1 MRVLITSPVFP
12 PDLGGPA
19 TYVPSLGRFLVGR
32 NHDVRVVAFCSDPA
46 PSGYPFRVKTISRG
60 SLPVR
65 YLKAFWAVFKAAK
78 GCDVVY
84 VNEHLA
90 LLHVLAAKLR
100 GVPAVIRIM
109 VDGSWEIA
117 HRKGWCDGDDIV
129 TYQSK
134 SYGLRVGLT
143 RALQRTWWGWC
154 HRIICCSE
162 FLRQILIQS
171 HGVSQ
176 DKAQRIFN
184 AYHGPAVEDV
194 HATPDQARDQLGLNG
209 GRRYVLTVCRLMGWK
224 RVDGIIE
231 ALQGLPEDVDLLV
244 AGDGDM
250 EEAWRK
256 LAADLGLDERV
267 HFLGNV
273 PHEQIPLYIR
283 SANVFVLNSE
293 YEGLSHTLLE
303 VLYLGTPIVAS
314 GVCGNPEVVED
325 GVNGLLV
332 DPRDSSTLREALAR
346 LLADPGLGERLV
358 AAGLDRRADFDR
370 ESTFTQVETVLQEA
384 CTKG

>member
-46 PSGYPFRVKTISRG
+46 PSGYPFSVKTISRG

-129 TYQSK
+129 TYQSR
-134 SYGLRVGLT
+134 SYGWRVGLT

-209 GRRYVLTVCRLMGWK
+209 GRRYVLTICRLMGWK

-256 LAADLGLDERV
+256 LAADLGLAERV

-283 SANVFVLNSE
+283 SAHVFVLNSE

-358 AAGLDRRADFDR
+358 AAGLGRRADFDR

-384 CTKG
+384 CTKR